1 MANMSCIEAQK
12 EKGNLIKKEIKEL
25 RKIGRMLDDIKC
37 EILKNRS
44 VIIEGMKEIKCAESI
59 KNKKK
64 Y

>member
-1 MANMSCIEAQK
+1 MSCIEAQK
-12 EKGNLIKKEIKEL
+12 EKGHLIKKEIKEL

-44 VIIEGMKEIKCAESI
+44 VIIEGIKEIKCVESI